1 MAEINLLEFF
11 KTGQFGPV
19 CIGMTR
25 SEVKILLGTPD
36 NYRSPSIWEYG
47 GVELHFES
55 SKLIEPST
63 QTLTQITF
71 NPIYLAAP
79 EKWQTDISPWVFGSY
94 FGPTQQELK
103 QALMRAAISYT
114 ESRQPEQ
121 QLNGNGRHPKT
132 NWLYSAS
139 HEISGILY
147 LPSGVSASYGTDDL
161 ILNVQLS
168 QK

>member
-11 KTGQFGPV
+11 KTGQFGPTHL
-19 CIGMTR
+19 GMTR
-25 SEVKILLGTPD
+25 GEVKRLLGSPD
-36 NYRSPSIWEYG
+36 NDTSPTIWEYG
-47 GVELHFES
+47 GIELHFDTSRS
-55 SKLIEPST
+55 SNPEAHLLIR
-63 QTLTQITF
+63 ITF

-79 EKWQTDISPWVFGSY
+79 EKWQTDIVPWVFGSY
-94 FGPTQQELK
+94 FGPTRQELK

-114 ESRQPEQ
+114 EMKQPRARLED
-121 QLNGNGRHPKT
+121 NHDRRG

-139 HEISGILY
+139 HEISGTLH
-147 LPSGVSASYGTDDL
+147 LPSGVSATYGTDDL